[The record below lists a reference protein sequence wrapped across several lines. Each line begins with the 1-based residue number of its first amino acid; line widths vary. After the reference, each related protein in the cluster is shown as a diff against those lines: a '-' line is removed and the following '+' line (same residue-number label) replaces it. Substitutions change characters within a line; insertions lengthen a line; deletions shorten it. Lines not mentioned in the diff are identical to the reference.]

1 MLSRAR
7 AGIIIS
13 DISRM
18 EEDIKYYDLG
28 NFVSGPDITE
38 TRQIQD
44 RENLGPIMRGQ
55 KIPKDAV
62 KMWEEEIVT
71 YSKANMN
78 KVWAEDADTVP
89 KNLASEGRFYVGE
102 LIKPITFTIFE
113 PGRYDLYSVTFE
125 PPHNVFR
132 VGNTIN
138 IPLYDYH
145 PPVYVEDADGR
156 ITTLYNSRRILKL
169 NKTKLRGGKRIS
181 RKRTYRRKTRKV
193 KSRRRA

>member
-1 MLSRAR
+1 
-7 AGIIIS
+7 
-13 DISRM
+13 M

-28 NFVSGPDITE
+28 NFVSADDNDE
-38 TRQIQD
+38 FRQIKD
-44 RENLGPIMRGQ
+44 RENLHSIMSGQ

-62 KMWEEEIVT
+62 KMWEEEMVVSSIVKGW
-71 YSKANMN
+71 SH
-78 KVWAEDADTVP
+78 EPDTVIE
-89 KNLASEGRFYVGE
+89 NRFYVGE
-102 LIKPITFTIFE
+102 LIKPITFNIFE
-113 PGRYDLYSVTFE
+113 YNSNDLYSVTFE

-132 VGNTIN
+132 VENTIN

-145 PPVYVEDADGR
+145 PPVYFENKDGSLV
-156 ITTLYNSRRILKL
+156 TLYKERRILKL